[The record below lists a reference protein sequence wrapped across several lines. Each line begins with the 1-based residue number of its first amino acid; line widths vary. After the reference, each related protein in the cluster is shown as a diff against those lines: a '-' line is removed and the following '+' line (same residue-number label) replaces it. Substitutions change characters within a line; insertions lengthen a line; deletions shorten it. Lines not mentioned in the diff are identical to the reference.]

1 MKTLAKEPAFNQIL
15 VPDHNNDM
23 RAENERAC
31 ELLLPGRSPTE
42 CPLHCGISPQ
52 ERVIMWKPNRNQ
64 WFAFGIG
71 FLPVAV
77 LFLSAMSA
85 FMRNDRQALWPL
97 TVFLGAVIA
106 LVTALTI
113 SWLEARR

>member
-1 MKTLAKEPAFNQIL
+1 MPLAVRDLTAI
-15 VPDHNNDM
+15 VSS
-23 RAENERAC
+23 
-31 ELLLPGRSPTE
+31 LL
-42 CPLHCGISPQ
+42 

-64 WFAFGIG
+64 WLAFGIG
-71 FLPVAV
+71 FLPVSV
-77 LFLSAMSA
+77 LFFSAMSA

-113 SWLEARR
+113 SWLEAKR